1 MAERT
6 IILKGERQHI
16 RKEGIA
22 GGAITPGHTVV
33 LGSAGTYT
41 AGPAAGAAPIKR
53 TLLVAIERE
62 LEEHVQAGGNPV
74 VGAPVDV
81 AYAANDR
88 LLMASLPT
96 GCEWYALVPASAAA
110 IVKGDM
116 LEYAGG
122 GALRK
127 ATTGAVVAVA
137 LEAVDNSAGGAPAR
151 IIVEA
156 V

>member
-6 IILKGERQHI
+6 ILLKGERQHI

-22 GGAITPGHTVV
+22 GGAITPGHTVI
-33 LGSAGTYT
+33 LGSTGTFT
-41 AGPAAGAAPIKR
+41 AGPAAAAAPAKN
-53 TLLVAIERE
+53 TLAVALERE
-62 LEEHVQAGGNPV
+62 LENWNNGAPQAGSPI
-74 VGAPVDV
+74 DR
-81 AYAANDR
+81 AYANGDR
-88 LLMASLPT
+88 LLYAVLSP
-96 GCEWYALVPASAAA
+96 GCEWYALVPAGAAA
-110 IVKGDM
+110 IVKGDR

-127 ATTGAVVAVA
+127 ATTGEVIAIA
-137 LEAVDNSAGGAPAR
+137 LEAVDNSAGGAAAR

>member
-22 GGAITPGHTVV
+22 GGAIVPGMTVI
-33 LGSAGTYT
+33 LGSNGKYT
-41 AGPAAGAAPIKR
+41 AGPAAGASPARK
-53 TLLVAIERE
+53 TLKVAIERE
-62 LEEHVQAGGNPV
+62 LENWNNGSPQAGSPI
-74 VGAPVDV
+74 DR
-81 AYAANDR
+81 AYADGDR

-96 GCEWYALVPASAAA
+96 GCEWYALVAAAASA
-110 IVKGDM
+110 IVAGDS
-116 LEYAGG
+116 LENNGG
-122 GALRK
+122 YLRK
-127 ATTGAVVAVA
+127 ATTGEVVAVA
-137 LEAVDNSAGGAPAR
+137 LEAVDNSGGGAAAR

>member
-41 AGPAAGAAPIKR
+41 AGPAAAAAPADN

-62 LEEHVQAGGNPV
+62 LENWNNGQPQAG
-74 VGAPVDV
+74 APIDR

-88 LLMASLPT
+88 LLIASLPT
-96 GCEWYALVPASAAA
+96 GAEWYALVPASAAA
-110 IVKGDM
+110 IVKGDR
-116 LEYAGG
+116 LEFAGG

-127 ATTGAVVAVA
+127 ATTGVVKAIA
-137 LEAVDNSAGGAPAR
+137 LEAVDNSAGGTPAR
-151 IIVEA
+151 IIVE
-156 V
+156 VV